1 MQFLNTIQTLQDMGK
16 YIRQQARSN
25 LTKQKKN
32 VDNTLY
38 DSISYGVHNQ
48 EKKIDL
54 LIEMASYGKFQ
65 DQGVRGLKASPINTM
80 NSPYRFQNK
89 MPPIQTI
96 ADWAKKRNI
105 RLRDSKGR
113 YAKGNY
119 NTIGFLFARSIRD
132 KGFKAS
138 MFLTR
143 PYQLALVRYYEPMLQ
158 SIGKDVGEQ
167 IKKIKKE
174 VESKKFK
181 KDNE

>member
-1 MQFLNTIQTLQDMGK
+1 MQFLKTIQVLQDMGK

-32 VDNTLY
+32 VDRTLY
-38 DSISYGVHNQ
+38 ESITYGVHNQ
-48 EKKIDL
+48 QKKIDL
-54 LIEMASYGKFQ
+54 LVEMAEYGKFQ

-80 NSPYRFQNK
+80 NSPYRFGNK

-96 ADWAKKRNI
+96 ADWAKKKNI
-105 RLRDSKGR
+105 RLRDDKGKF
-113 YAKGNY
+113 AKGNY

-143 PYQLALVRYYEPMLQ
+143 PYQLSLVRYYKPMLQ
-158 SIGKDVGEQ
+158 ALGEDVAEQ
-167 IKKIKKE
+167 IKQTAKE
-174 VESKKFK
+174 MESKKFK
-181 KDNE
+181 DKK